1 MCLSSLHQVVE
12 DDGSDMVTAEDMD
25 GKLQRVS
32 LLALDGDRPEPGEWL
47 VVHSGYAIERI
58 SAQEARAVIS
68 DLRAV
73 RTGVQ
78 PDPAEQVASAVD
90 RGTTEPVKGEMQP

>member
-12 DDGSDMVTAEDMD
+12 CDASDAVTAEDMD
-25 GKLQRVS
+25 GNRQRVS

-58 SAQEARAVIS
+58 TAEEARAVIT
-68 DLRAV
+68 DLRVV
-73 RTGVQ
+73 RDGVQ
-78 PDPAEQVASAVD
+78 PSPADPEANGGD
-90 RGTTEPVKGEMQP
+90 RGSTEPVRGEPQP